1 MSSGALMYYRSDSA
15 LVAVA
20 GTYRNAFAAFGAAA
34 GKNRSPRL
42 GFHTRQKA
50 VRLRSMA
57 AVRLEC
63 ALGHNAALLI
73 SLKNICFRRFH
84 NYCGLIKIARYGFP
98 WEETTNTFFATV
110 YINFR
115 TPLGQASSIPD
126 SRQSA
131 KYATNRNPGIATFH
145 YAWCNSAKKE
155 MFARNE
161 QLHGLATVL
170 VSAPIK
176 NHFLHV
182 NTT

>member
-1 MSSGALMYYRSDSA
+1 MYHHSESV

-20 GTYRNAFAAFGAAA
+20 GTYGNAFAAFGAAT
-34 GKNRSPRL
+34 GQHRGPRL
-42 GFHTRQKA
+42 SFHTRQKA
-50 VRLRSMA
+50 VRLRAMT
-57 AVRLEC
+57 AVGLEC

-73 SLKNICFRRFH
+73 SLKNICFKRFH
-84 NYCGLIKIARYGFP
+84 NYRGLIKIASYGFSG
-98 WEETTNTFFATV
+98 EKTTNTFFATV
-110 YINFR
+110 YINSE
-115 TPLGQASSIPD
+115 TALGQALSIPD
-126 SRQSA
+126 SKQSA
-131 KYATNRNPGIATFH
+131 KYATSHSPGIARFH

-155 MFARNE
+155 MFAWNE